1 MADNMMLAF
10 PEDSEDFNLNKLL
23 QITQNNVMNNSYL
36 SQQMGIV
43 VNTMGKHDQRF
54 DAIEQQLAQ
63 QDIRITQHE
72 RTVTLT
78 NYQTKQMY
86 QAVGHRVTEL
96 VGYPNPYYGRFKRK
110 LWNDAKAHSKMAQE
124 YKFTLQIDFDEVM
137 EYIGSWYPSGYSGV
151 EAYKQHLD
159 EIRNDG
165 WPVHP
170 AQVVSLRASGQRVP
184 RHCPISATSR
194 HQERRAA
201 SLPKAGNPWP
211 SVRREAPQ
219 LQLVYLPR
227 RRRRMDTD
235 VLATLP
241 NHLATAHAQPI
252 TPLLSELAAS

>member
-1 MADNMMLAF
+1 MADNMMLAV

-23 QITQNNVMNNSYL
+23 QITQNNVINNSYL

-137 EYIGSWYPSGYSGV
+137 EYIGSWYPNGYSGV

-165 WPVHP
+165 
-170 AQVVSLRASGQRVP
+170 
-184 RHCPISATSR
+184 
-194 HQERRAA
+194 
-201 SLPKAGNPWP
+201 
-211 SVRREAPQ
+211 
-219 LQLVYLPR
+219 
-227 RRRRMDTD
+227 
-235 VLATLP
+235 
-241 NHLATAHAQPI
+241 
-252 TPLLSELAAS
+252 